1 MTWKL
6 LLVFFAGL
14 AAGFLNVTA
23 GGGSLITMP
32 VLIFLGLPSAV
43 ANGTNRIAI
52 LLQNLTS
59 ITAFRGKG
67 YFEPR
72 FSLTLAVPAVA
83 GSLLGSRVAVE
94 LPDALFN
101 RILAVVMIAVLILI
115 LVKPTKS
122 LAEKEIALSRGRK
135 IGLMVAFF
143 FVGIY
148 GGFIQGGVGFIII
161 TVLSLFTGASLVR
174 INSLKV
180 FVVALYTV
188 SALAVFFVHGKI
200 NLAAGLVLAAGNS
213 LGGWAGTAFSVKKG
227 DRWIKIILVVTI
239 AAMTAKLLG
248 LFELAG
254 RLLQH

>member
-1 MTWKL
+1 MAFKL

-52 LLQNLTS
+52 LLQNITS
-59 ITAFRGKG
+59 ITSFKRKG

-72 FSLTLAVPAVA
+72 FALKLALPAVVGSLVGSSLAVDI
-83 GSLLGSRVAVE
+83 
-94 LPDALFN
+94 PDALFN
-101 RILAVVMIAVLILI
+101 RILALVMIVVLLFILFKPVKAV
-115 LVKPTKS
+115 
-122 LAEKEIALSRGRK
+122 AEKEIVLSRGRE
-135 IGLMVAFF
+135 IGLIIAFF

-161 TVLSLFTGASLVR
+161 TVLSVFTGTTLVR

-180 FVVALYTV
+180 FIVAVYTV
-188 SALAVFFVHGKI
+188 SSLVVFFLNGKI
-200 NLAAGLVLAAGNS
+200 NLGAGLILAAGNS
-213 LGGWAGTAFSVKKG
+213 IGAWAGTSFSVRKG
-227 DRWIKIILVVTI
+227 DRWIKIILTVTI
-239 AAMTAKLLG
+239 AVMTAKLLG
-248 LFELAG
+248 LFELLG
-254 RLLQH
+254 GLL